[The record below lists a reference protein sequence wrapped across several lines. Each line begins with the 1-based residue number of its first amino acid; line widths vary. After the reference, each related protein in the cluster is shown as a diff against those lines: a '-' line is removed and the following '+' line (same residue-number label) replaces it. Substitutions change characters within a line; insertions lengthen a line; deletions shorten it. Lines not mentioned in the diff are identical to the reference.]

1 MDYGSERDM
10 VRRMLGGD
18 EVAFDEFFADYF
30 PRLFRFAVLRV
41 RDQDAA
47 EDIVQNSLISAVH
60 NLGSWRGEA
69 SLFTWLCTICRRE
82 ISAWAKRTSRSVIV
96 PIADDDPDL
105 RAALDSIGAA
115 AEAPDAGLERE
126 DTGRIVQL
134 ALDHLPPRYS
144 RALEWKY
151 LDEVSVDEIAGRL
164 QCTPKAA
171 ESLLTRARGAFRDAF
186 VTIRCATCCGNRG
199 RRPSMPPAR
208 HAFAERFIRR
218 GGTRLTARASGSGAS
233 RSRPLR
239 CSSPPSRRVS

>member
-1 MDYGSERDM
+1 MDNGSEREL

-47 EDIVQNSLISAVH
+47 EDLVQNSLIAAVR

-69 SLFTWLCTICRRE
+69 TLFTWLCTICRRE
-82 ISAWAKRTSRSVIV
+82 ISAWEKRTSRRVTVS
-96 PIADDDPDL
+96 IAEDDPGL
-105 RAALDSIGAA
+105 RAALESIGAA
-115 AEAPDAGLERE
+115 ADAPDTELARA

-151 LDEVSVDEIAGRL
+151 LEDLSVDDIAGRL

-171 ESLLTRARGAFRDAF
+171 ESLLTRARNAFRDAF
-186 VTIRCATCCGNRG
+186 AAVQAAGKKVL
-199 RRPSMPPAR
+199 A
-208 HAFAERFIRR
+208 
-218 GGTRLTARASGSGAS
+218 
-233 RSRPLR
+233 
-239 CSSPPSRRVS
+239 

>member
-1 MDYGSERDM
+1 VDNGSEREL

-18 EVAFDEFFADYF
+18 EGAFDEFFEDYF
-30 PRLFRFAVLRV
+30 PRLFRFAVLRL

-47 EDIVQNSLISAVH
+47 EDLVQNSLIAAVR

-69 SLFTWLCTICRRE
+69 TLFTWLCTICRRE
-82 ISAWAKRTSRSVIV
+82 ISAWEKRTSRRVIV
-96 PIADDDPDL
+96 SLAEDDPGL

-115 AEAPDAGLERE
+115 ADAPDAGLARA

-151 LDEVSVDEIAGRL
+151 LEELSVDDIAGRL

-171 ESLLTRARGAFRDAF
+171 ESLLTRARNAFRDAF
-186 VTIRCATCCGNRG
+186 AAVQAAGKKVL
-199 RRPSMPPAR
+199 A
-208 HAFAERFIRR
+208 
-218 GGTRLTARASGSGAS
+218 
-233 RSRPLR
+233 
-239 CSSPPSRRVS
+239 